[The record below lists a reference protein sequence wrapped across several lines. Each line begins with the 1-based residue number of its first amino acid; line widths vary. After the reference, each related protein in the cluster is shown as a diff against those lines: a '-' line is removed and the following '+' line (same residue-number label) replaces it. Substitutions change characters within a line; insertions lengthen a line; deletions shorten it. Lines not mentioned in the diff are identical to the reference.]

1 MHPNPIYRGTPETE
15 ALAFAAE
22 RGFGTLM
29 LNGADGPLAAHI
41 PFVLS
46 EDGQSAE
53 LHLVRSNPVA
63 RVLAAPGPALLAV
76 MGPDSYVSS
85 DWYGLQDQ
93 VPTWNY
99 IGVHLRGTLELLPL
113 EALRGHLDR
122 LSAHF
127 ERLLLPKKPWT
138 TDKMPD
144 EVLDRL
150 MRMIV
155 PCRLTIADVQSTW
168 KLGQNKPAEAR
179 HRAADQMAAA
189 GIGQEAAAL
198 AKLMRDVQS

>member
-1 MHPNPIYRGTPETE
+1 MHPNPIYRSTPEMK

-29 LNGADGPLAAHI
+29 VNGPDGPLAAHV

-46 EDGQSAE
+46 EDSKTAE
-53 LHLVRSNPVA
+53 MHLVRSNPVA
-63 RVLAAPGPALLAV
+63 RALAAPAPALLSI

-85 DWYGLQDQ
+85 DWYGLADQ

-99 IGVHLRGTLELLPL
+99 LGVHLRGRLELLPQ
-113 EALRGHLDR
+113 EALRPHLDR
-122 LSAHF
+122 LSAEF
-127 ERLLLPKKPWT
+127 ERRLLPKKPWT
-138 TDKMPD
+138 ADKMPD

-155 PCRLTIADVQSTW
+155 PCRLVITDVQSTW
-168 KLGQNKPAEAR
+168 KLGQNKPADAR
-179 HRAADQMAAA
+179 NRAADQMATV
-189 GIGQEAAAL
+189 GIGQETAAL
-198 AKLMRDVQS
+198 AKLMRAVQS